1 MAGQVVLL
9 RAVNRIPN
17 TTQQNQDEI
26 ALDANRPGERHPPA
40 FRATECCGA
49 GAGRPQAVRTG
60 TLPEPTP
67 VLSGGGGHGAEG
79 VRYFLIYDCRTPSH
93 PINLGSVFTKT
104 VSYDFSNKYTF
115 QSDGVLFRLKASRL
129 PEADISRCGKY
140 TQEGTEPGR
149 SSDNIKTRVNT
160 LSFTFGRERE
170 WGGGTEKGGAGGSTS
185 MFNSLPILWSQPGG
199 RTRKI

>member
-1 MAGQVVLL
+1 MNL
-9 RAVNRIPN
+9 P
-17 TTQQNQDEI
+17 
-26 ALDANRPGERHPPA
+26 LDATGLVGELHLPSGLLSA
-40 FRATECCGA
+40 VGA
-49 GAGRPQAVRTG
+49 GTRRPQAERIG
-60 TLPEPTP
+60 TLPESTP
-67 VLSGGGGHGAEG
+67 VLGGGGGHRAEG
-79 VRYFLIYDCRTPSH
+79 VRDFLIYDHRTPSH

-149 SSDNIKTRVNT
+149 SSDNIKTCVNT
-160 LSFTFGRERE
+160 LSFTDFGRERE
-170 WGGGTEKGGAGGSTS
+170 WGGGTEKGGAGENTS
-185 MFNSLPILWSQPGG
+185 MFNSLRILWSRPGG